1 MGQKLAGIVDLK
13 INGESQK
20 VMGTVDWSMG
30 GKERTPMEGNEHH
43 GFTSK
48 KVASEITLKIV
59 LATGTKL
66 NDLTDTEGATV
77 LIVTDIGITLV
88 QPNAYS
94 KPPVAGSVGG
104 GDNEV
109 TVVFGGD
116 EIEEL

>member
-48 KVASEITLKIV
+48 IVASELTLKIV
-59 LATGTKL
+59 MAVGTSL
-66 NDLTDTEGATV
+66 NTLTELEGATLV
-77 LIVTDIGITLV
+77 IATDIGITLV
-88 QPNAYS
+88 LPNAYS
-94 KPPVAGSVGG
+94 KTPVAASVGS

-116 EIEEL
+116 KIEEL